1 MTQKEM
7 EKKLRRCALSCR
19 KIPGDAKEANIQKLL
34 QLTPIPRTRGTLWDF
49 VLEQVGYLGRY
60 CLLWQLLWLA
70 LFCWLMEQNILPLGK
85 KSGSEIFVL
94 LSLLPPVLVL
104 LTVGEITKVYQRSM
118 LEIEQVTK
126 YSLEKVVVIRMLIL
140 CIFHSL
146 ILFFAIL
153 YLRGRSGS
161 HLEKLF
167 IYGFT
172 PMILMTG
179 ILLWLMKEFQGEQLK
194 AWALSLYGVIL
205 AFALLENTR
214 HFDLY
219 NPSYFNLWCLLFWA
233 GITFLIC
240 QFTALRKKLSNLE
253 HLLAPQFPD
262 G

>member
-7 EKKLRRCALSCR
+7 EKKLRRYALTCR
-19 KIPGDAKEANIQKLL
+19 KIPKDAKEANIQKLL
-34 QLTPIPRTRGTLWDF
+34 QLKPILRTRGTLWDF
-49 VLEQVGYLGRY
+49 VLEQIGYLGRY

-70 LFCWLMEQNILPLGK
+70 LFCYLMGQNILPLGG
-85 KSGSEIFVL
+85 KSGNEIFVL

-118 LEIEQVTK
+118 LEIEQVTR
-126 YSLEKVVVIRMLIL
+126 YSLESVVIIRMLIL

-153 YLRGRSGS
+153 YLQDRADS

-179 ILLWLMKEFQGEQLK
+179 ILLWLMKNFQGEQLK
-194 AWALSLYGVIL
+194 AWALSLYGIIL
-205 AFALLENTR
+205 AFALLENTK
-214 HFDLY
+214 HIDLY
-219 NPSYFNLWCLLFWA
+219 GPAYFHIWCLLFWA
-233 GITFLIC
+233 GTLFEIC
-240 QFTALRKKLSNLE
+240 QFTALRKNLSNLE
-253 HLLAPQFPD
+253 HMLT
-262 G
+262 

>member
-19 KIPGDAKEANIQKLL
+19 KIPEDAKEANIQKLL

-85 KSGSEIFVL
+85 KNGSEIFVL

-146 ILFFAIL
+146 ILFSAIL
-153 YLRGRSGS
+153 YLRGSSDS

-179 ILLWLMKEFQGEQLK
+179 ILLWLMKNFQGEQLK
-194 AWALSLYGVIL
+194 VWALSLYGVIL

-233 GITFLIC
+233 GIPFLIC

-253 HLLAPQFPD
+253 HLLSPQFPD

>member
-19 KIPGDAKEANIQKLL
+19 KIPEDAKEANIQKLL

-85 KSGSEIFVL
+85 KNGSEIFVL

-153 YLRGRSGS
+153 YLRGRSDS

-179 ILLWLMKEFQGEQLK
+179 ILLWLMKNFQGEQLK
-194 AWALSLYGVIL
+194 VWALSLYGVIL

-233 GITFLIC
+233 GIPFLIC

-253 HLLAPQFPD
+253 HLLSPQFPD

>member
-19 KIPGDAKEANIQKLL
+19 KIPEDAKEANIQKLL

-85 KSGSEIFVL
+85 KNGSEIFVL

-153 YLRGRSGS
+153 YLRGRSDS

-179 ILLWLMKEFQGEQLK
+179 ILLWLMKNFQGEHLK

-233 GITFLIC
+233 GIPFLIC

-253 HLLAPQFPD
+253 HLLSPQFPD